1 MRSGIAMKL
10 HIKCPY
16 CGGTVETVG
25 GEDGDP
31 FNIGRKARLVCSRC
45 GRSVPNTEPD
55 CFGDGDNA
63 DENGAYGFDI
73 RPPHTG
79 CLPERGR
86 GNRLGFEKAERRAKM
101 KAETVL
107 KLNGGDIAAAEEH
120 CAEWIKAYSAVA
132 EEHPSAEEKA
142 AKLIARAKNALDVIK
157 TRAEVGAEP
166 LYCKDEAYMEQV
178 LAEEEQ
184 REAELDGEFP
194 LGSEFD
200 ASFANPYFTTEN
212 LARIQLGYFNEV
224 RTGVYYEHAE
234 DVLVRQGILHELNG
248 RWKEAERCYNGV
260 SLSESVLEREYYC
273 RKKAESEGQRLYEK
287 GLELIKNLNWSAA
300 WYPLFA
306 AAELGH
312 SEAMAELGHMTV
324 YGLGCGASA
333 DEGLEYLRRAAEAG
347 SDYACRLIWEL
358 HDDGAGIVSGAEAER
373 VCEAAAER
381 GYERAKIRLE
391 EGFDTRAYIDILQ
404 EDVDAGNVDAL
415 WLMANE
421 LLENGE
427 EDRAV
432 EYMERAFQAGQIDA
446 LMMYG
451 NIYANRNDELFD
463 RAAAAECYKKAAE
476 QGCAEACKALG
487 DLALEEDDEPFW
499 MIERVPENGSKELQ
513 LRHRAQFAGYLRAA
527 ELGLISAATAV
538 SSAYHEGR
546 PVERNDE
553 KAFLWASRAADEN
566 DPTALYMMG
575 FFNENGLGCEKD
587 IAAALMFYTAA
598 ADKGVVQAMLRLA
611 DIYKNGIET
620 EDADGNRRILVE
632 PNEERAARYL
642 FTAGVGRD

>member
-1 MRSGIAMKL
+1 
-10 HIKCPY
+10 
-16 CGGTVETVG
+16 
-25 GEDGDP
+25 
-31 FNIGRKARLVCSRC
+31 
-45 GRSVPNTEPD
+45 
-55 CFGDGDNA
+55 
-63 DENGAYGFDI
+63 
-73 RPPHTG
+73 
-79 CLPERGR
+79 
-86 GNRLGFEKAERRAKM
+86 M

-107 KLNGGDIAAAEEH
+107 KLNGGDIAAAEER

-157 TRAEVGAEP
+157 TRAEAGAEP

-260 SLSESVLEREYYC
+260 SLSGSVLEREYYC

-463 RAAAAECYKKAAE
+463 RAAAECYKKAAE

-487 DLALEEDDEPFW
+487 DLALEENDEPFW

>member
-1 MRSGIAMKL
+1 M
-10 HIKCPY
+10 
-16 CGGTVETVG
+16 
-25 GEDGDP
+25 
-31 FNIGRKARLVCSRC
+31 
-45 GRSVPNTEPD
+45 
-55 CFGDGDNA
+55 
-63 DENGAYGFDI
+63 
-73 RPPHTG
+73 
-79 CLPERGR
+79 
-86 GNRLGFEKAERRAKM
+86 
-101 KAETVL
+101 
-107 KLNGGDIAAAEEH
+107 
-120 CAEWIKAYSAVA
+120 
-132 EEHPSAEEKA
+132 
-142 AKLIARAKNALDVIK
+142 
-157 TRAEVGAEP
+157 
-166 LYCKDEAYMEQV
+166 
-178 LAEEEQ
+178 
-184 REAELDGEFP
+184 
-194 LGSEFD
+194 
-200 ASFANPYFTTEN
+200 
-212 LARIQLGYFNEV
+212 
-224 RTGVYYEHAE
+224 
-234 DVLVRQGILHELNG
+234 
-248 RWKEAERCYNGV
+248 
-260 SLSESVLEREYYC
+260 
-273 RKKAESEGQRLYEK
+273 
-287 GLELIKNLNWSAA
+287 
-300 WYPLFA
+300 
-306 AAELGH
+306 
-312 SEAMAELGHMTV
+312 
-324 YGLGCGASA
+324 
-333 DEGLEYLRRAAEAG
+333 
-347 SDYACRLIWEL
+347 
-358 HDDGAGIVSGAEAER
+358 
-373 VCEAAAER
+373 CEAAAER

-487 DLALEEDDEPFW
+487 DLALEENDEPFW

>member
-1 MRSGIAMKL
+1 
-10 HIKCPY
+10 
-16 CGGTVETVG
+16 
-25 GEDGDP
+25 
-31 FNIGRKARLVCSRC
+31 
-45 GRSVPNTEPD
+45 
-55 CFGDGDNA
+55 
-63 DENGAYGFDI
+63 
-73 RPPHTG
+73 
-79 CLPERGR
+79 
-86 GNRLGFEKAERRAKM
+86 M

-107 KLNGGDIAAAEEH
+107 KLNGGDIAAAEER

-142 AKLIARAKNALDVIK
+142 AKLIARAKDALDVIK

-260 SLSESVLEREYYC
+260 SLSGSVLEREYYC

-306 AAELGH
+306 A
-312 SEAMAELGHMTV
+312 AELGHMTV

-427 EDRAV
+427 EERAV

-451 NIYANRNDELFD
+451 NIYANRNGELFD

>member
-1 MRSGIAMKL
+1 MRSGIATKL

-25 GEDGDP
+25 GEDGNP

-86 GNRLGFEKAERRAKM
+86 GNRFGGGADLKAERRAKM

-107 KLNGGDIAAAEEH
+107 KLNGGDIAAAEER

-260 SLSESVLEREYYC
+260 SLSGSVLEREYYC
-273 RKKAESEGQRLYEK
+273 RKKRNPKGKGFMKK
-287 GLELIKNLNWSAA
+287 GLNLSKISIGARRGIRFLPQRSSGIRKLWRS
-300 WYPLFA
+300 
-306 AAELGH
+306 LG
-312 SEAMAELGHMTV
+312 
-324 YGLGCGASA
+324 
-333 DEGLEYLRRAAEAG
+333 
-347 SDYACRLIWEL
+347 I
-358 HDDGAGIVSGAEAER
+358 
-373 VCEAAAER
+373 
-381 GYERAKIRLE
+381 
-391 EGFDTRAYIDILQ
+391 
-404 EDVDAGNVDAL
+404 
-415 WLMANE
+415 
-421 LLENGE
+421 
-427 EDRAV
+427 
-432 EYMERAFQAGQIDA
+432 
-446 LMMYG
+446 
-451 NIYANRNDELFD
+451 
-463 RAAAAECYKKAAE
+463 
-476 QGCAEACKALG
+476 
-487 DLALEEDDEPFW
+487 
-499 MIERVPENGSKELQ
+499 
-513 LRHRAQFAGYLRAA
+513 
-527 ELGLISAATAV
+527 
-538 SSAYHEGR
+538 
-546 PVERNDE
+546 
-553 KAFLWASRAADEN
+553 
-566 DPTALYMMG
+566 
-575 FFNENGLGCEKD
+575 
-587 IAAALMFYTAA
+587 
-598 ADKGVVQAMLRLA
+598 
-611 DIYKNGIET
+611 
-620 EDADGNRRILVE
+620 
-632 PNEERAARYL
+632 
-642 FTAGVGRD
+642 

>member
-1 MRSGIAMKL
+1 
-10 HIKCPY
+10 
-16 CGGTVETVG
+16 
-25 GEDGDP
+25 
-31 FNIGRKARLVCSRC
+31 
-45 GRSVPNTEPD
+45 
-55 CFGDGDNA
+55 
-63 DENGAYGFDI
+63 
-73 RPPHTG
+73 
-79 CLPERGR
+79 
-86 GNRLGFEKAERRAKM
+86 M

-107 KLNGGDIAAAEEH
+107 KLNGGDIAAAEER

-142 AKLIARAKNALDVIK
+142 AKLIARAKDALDVIK

-260 SLSESVLEREYYC
+260 SLSGSVLEREYYC

-463 RAAAAECYKKAAE
+463 RAAAECYKKAAE

-487 DLALEEDDEPFW
+487 DLALEENDEPFW

>member
-1 MRSGIAMKL
+1 
-10 HIKCPY
+10 
-16 CGGTVETVG
+16 
-25 GEDGDP
+25 
-31 FNIGRKARLVCSRC
+31 
-45 GRSVPNTEPD
+45 
-55 CFGDGDNA
+55 
-63 DENGAYGFDI
+63 
-73 RPPHTG
+73 
-79 CLPERGR
+79 
-86 GNRLGFEKAERRAKM
+86 M

-107 KLNGGDIAAAEEH
+107 KLNGGDIAAAEER

-157 TRAEVGAEP
+157 TRAEAGAEP

-260 SLSESVLEREYYC
+260 SLSGSVLEREYYC

-538 SSAYHEGR
+538 SSAVADDGIVEAPRIVSGGMVGDYMRLAAESELNMHFVSTHFMHPDDMLDPDRGAKEGWAVYR
-546 PVERNDE
+546 KGLENYLDWLEASAPSIRMQTGTECASAVQRFSGLTVKMRESANEWEFDLGNFKDQAWLLLRANHGTPGRIQGGSMIRMTGNLYLIKATDSTVHVER
-553 KAFLWASRAADEN
+553 KAGGAA
-566 DPTALYMMG
+566 
-575 FFNENGLGCEKD
+575 
-587 IAAALMFYTAA
+587 
-598 ADKGVVQAMLRLA
+598 
-611 DIYKNGIET
+611 
-620 EDADGNRRILVE
+620 
-632 PNEERAARYL
+632 
-642 FTAGVGRD
+642 